1 MKRKQ
6 KINESEVMKFGFLG
20 GISQS
25 VYILFLVLFMSVI
38 EKGFI
43 ASSSTKSIF
52 APVIFLMVFVFS
64 AGVSAILV
72 FGYPAYLATQKRYT
86 ESLMTAI
93 TTLLTL
99 VIIGILAFMMLS
111 FL

>member
-20 GISQS
+20 GIAQA
-25 VYILFLVLFMSVI
+25 VYILFLVLFMSVLERGI
-38 EKGFI
+38 I
-43 ASSSTKSIF
+43 VSSSNQKIF
-52 APVIFLMVFVFS
+52 FPVIFLMTFVFS
-64 AGVSAILV
+64 AGVSALLV
-72 FGYPAYLATQKRYT
+72 FGYPAYLATQKRYV
-86 ESLMTAI
+86 EGLMTAI

-99 VIIGILAFMMLS
+99 VIIGILVFMMIS